1 MQLQVELGLAAVPRQ
16 LFGKQPRQPAQGAEV
31 ALLVVEHDL
40 KQTMLT
46 RLREGFDQLLERH
59 VLMRLGVEC
68 GLAGLAQQGRKRQ
81 AWVQLRT
88 QHQGVDE
95 EADQALSFMARAV
108 GTGHADA
115 NIGLPAVAMQQGL
128 EAGQQEHERCR
139 LPGLRRIAQRR
150 AQFGAQAQAVTRSA
164 VLLAQRTRVIG
175 AQRQGWLLITQLL
188 LPVVELTLGLALRQ
202 PFTLPLA
209 VVGVAQRQRRQFQ
222 GLTLNSR
229 CIEAR
234 ELVDQ
239 HIQRPAISNDVVQ
252 RDQQLMLFFVQL
264 QQRNAQQRAV
274 LQIERQTRLLFTD
287 RTRTRLALLAGQLAD
302 VDAVQLEFARCVD
315 ALQGHTVLFVKPR
328 TQ

>member
-1 MQLQVELGLAAVPRQ
+1 M
-16 LFGKQPRQPAQGAEV
+16 
-31 ALLVVEHDL
+31 LVVEYDL

-46 RLREGFDQLLERH
+46 RQRERFDQLLERH
-59 VLMRLGVEC
+59 VLMRLSIEC

-81 AWVQLRT
+81 ARVQLRA

-95 EADQALSFMARAV
+95 EADQPLGFMARTV
-108 GTGHADA
+108 GTGHTDA
-115 NIGLPAVAMQQGL
+115 NIGLPAVAMQQSL
-128 EAGQQEHERCR
+128 EARQQKHERRR
-139 LPGLRRIAQRR
+139 LPGLRSVAHRS
-150 AQFGAQAQAVTRSA
+150 AQFGAQAQPVTRRA

-175 AQRQGWLLITQLL
+175 VQRQGWLLIAQLL
-188 LPVVELTLGLALRQ
+188 FPVIQLALGLALRQ

-209 VVGVAQRQRRQFQ
+209 VIGVAQRQRRKFE
-222 GLTLNSR
+222 GLALNGGR
-229 CIEAR
+229 VKAR

-239 HIQRPAISNDVVQ
+239 HIQRPAIGNDVVQ

-287 RTRTRLALLAGQLAD
+287 RQRTRLALLVGQLAD

-315 ALQGHTVLFVKPR
+315 ALQGHAVLFIEPR